1 MAELKDIFAL
11 EAEREIPESWNKIHL
26 YKMGDFWR
34 AYEWSA
40 WLISAVSFNDN
51 VRMTTKDRKPIHVTR
66 MRRTDVEDA
75 TYCFVGFPV
84 KSVEKYIPKRETFE
98 SIDDKHVVITIA
110 LPTPTDGSEVTFERL
125 KDAVEKWKENYEIK
139 VQKPKKEKSSAAP
152 RPMAVARPTGAGILA
167 QIMAYPLTE
176 RTAVDNISFIESV
189 VGGHQKNCSPLK

>member
-139 VQKPKKEKSSAAP
+139 VQKPKKEKPSAAP
-152 RPMAVARPTGAGILA
+152 GPMAVARPTGAGILA

-176 RTAVDNISFIESV
+176 RTAVENIAFISSL
-189 VGGHQKNCSPLK
+189 KNQITAIL